1 MENRNEK
8 QYQFVSLIYIIS
20 TGTMCFVAEHA
31 KISRMIWYNVS
42 VENVF
47 VWRNANACKDMFVSI
62 VHRFFK
68 WQVFPLLKKA
78 ALIKLTSE
86 IGFHIKYATAII
98 VIFQFHV
105 YLSCLIFISWFSQL
119 PNIYTIVFSVT

>member
-1 MENRNEK
+1 
-8 QYQFVSLIYIIS
+8 
-20 TGTMCFVAEHA
+20 MCFVAEQA
-31 KISRMIWYNVS
+31 NIPCIIWYNVS

-47 VWRNANACKDMFVSI
+47 VYRNVNACKDMFVSI
-62 VHRFFK
+62 LHTFVK

-86 IGFHIKYATAII
+86 IGFHIKYVSAII
-98 VIFQFHV
+98 VVIQFHV
-105 YLSCLIFISWFSQL
+105 YLSYLIFIPWFSQL